1 MTVPLLPSFWH
12 QGGATLRKIG
22 IAGLQLDLDKGPNL
36 DRIAGEVRAAKSRLP
51 WLDMVV
57 LSELAAYGP
66 STQFA
71 EPEDGPAERFFR
83 DLARETN
90 IWLVPGSLFTRVG
103 GNILIRT
110 PVIAP
115 SGEIVARYNKMFP
128 FVPYEQGVTGGN
140 SFCTFDVPGAGRF
153 GLSICY
159 DIWFRETTRTLVWQ
173 GAEIL
178 INPSLT
184 NTIDRDVELA
194 IARAAQ
200 RRTSAM
206 CSTSMARAGRAS
218 GVPSSADRAER
229 FCTRRD
235 RGGKSWR
242 SRSTSTAVARCAS
255 AAGTGWVSLLKS
267 FRDTEMVFPPYARGA
282 RSPALD
288 ALGPLPLPKSHLK
301 FEGAA
306 GCTIRSAP
314 AFEWERGRTLTEG
327 ASRMST
333 NTSRAQPERRL
344 ATILLGGTAVSL
356 RPGARANDGT
366 SAARLR
372 QDRDRRGRRRS
383 AARRTSSMCPTISV
397 RSPAIRSTTNH
408 ILDTAELMRSIPGVN
423 DRRSRRPQ
431 RRYRQRHPHPRSER
445 RQLGAGRLRRLGRSD
460 GVDLC
465 QRHADLREF
474 PAEPRRNRS
483 CRSSQGA
490 AGDALRLRIR
500 SAARSVTSCARLTS
514 TNSVARS
521 REAYRT

>member
-103 GNILIRT
+103 GNIFNTT

-159 DIWFRETTRTLVWQ
+159 DIWFGETTRTLVWQ

-194 IARAAQ
+194 IARAAAATNQ
-200 RRTSAM
+200 
-206 CSTSMARAGRAS
+206 CYVFNVNGAGRQGFGRSIVCGPGGEVLHQAGS
-218 GVPSSADRAER
+218 GREIMAFEIDLDAVTQVRER
-229 FCTRRD
+229 
-235 RGGKSWR
+235 
-242 SRSTSTAVARCAS
+242 
-255 AAGTGWVSLLKS
+255 GWNGLGQPLKS
-267 FRDTEMVFPPYARGA
+267 FRDSETVFPPYARGA
-282 RSPALD
+282 RSPTLD
-288 ALGPLPLPKSHLK
+288 ALGPLAVPKSHLK
-301 FEGAA
+301 
-306 GCTIRSAP
+306 I
-314 AFEWERGRTLTEG
+314 
-327 ASRMST
+327 
-333 NTSRAQPERRL
+333 
-344 ATILLGGTAVSL
+344 
-356 RPGARANDGT
+356 
-366 SAARLR
+366 
-372 QDRDRRGRRRS
+372 
-383 AARRTSSMCPTISV
+383 
-397 RSPAIRSTTNH
+397 
-408 ILDTAELMRSIPGVN
+408 
-423 DRRSRRPQ
+423 
-431 RRYRQRHPHPRSER
+431 
-445 RQLGAGRLRRLGRSD
+445 
-460 GVDLC
+460 
-465 QRHADLREF
+465 
-474 PAEPRRNRS
+474 
-483 CRSSQGA
+483 
-490 AGDALRLRIR
+490 
-500 SAARSVTSCARLTS
+500 
-514 TNSVARS
+514 
-521 REAYRT
+521 